1 MGYTQKMLCQNSSV
15 MHFAFLIIFY
25 IYNYKKMKR
34 NRHLK
39 NLHICKKGREKH
51 AHLIIN
57 CTQVDFQTKR
67 FWLCLKKK
75 KIRKALTYIHTLRN
89 SWEVF
94 LSFLWRAVKLWAH
107 FLSPTD
113 SLALCTKSLFLR
125 WEIRLTS
132 TLSQAISA
140 HYPPHTSLHLSA
152 LSKLYMSLLTNVC
165 LCEIILFEHNV
176 LWAFL
181 GELYSPTKLWG
192 SHLMNKPPSPP
203 TAFNAL

>member
-75 KIRKALTYIHTLRN
+75 ENKKGFNLHPHPKEQLRGIL
-89 SWEVF
+89 VF
-94 LSFLWRAVKLWAH
+94 SVKSSEA
-107 FLSPTD
+107 LSPFSVSYRQPCIVYKVPIPQMGNQTYFYPVTGD
-113 SLALCTKSLFLR
+113 QCSLPTTHF
-125 WEIRLTS
+125 TS
-132 TLSQAISA
+132 F
-140 HYPPHTSLHLSA
+140 
-152 LSKLYMSLLTNVC
+152 VC
-165 LCEIILFEHNV
+165 AV
-176 LWAFL
+176 
-181 GELYSPTKLWG
+181 
-192 SHLMNKPPSPP
+192 
-203 TAFNAL
+203 